1 MVLQSYLSSGYP
13 IAKDVRIENGRIVGA
28 RFMLQAMDIVTTA
41 QEKDFVVD
49 IREIVDKYPFKV
61 AVFNPI
67 FVFVDQVITY
77 YILGRAKFLGGL
89 DQLKSP
95 IERNF
100 EYFEKYGTLKFFDQV
115 LIPTLQ

>member
-1 MVLQSYLSSGYP
+1 MLLTVPVVFQSYLSSGYP

-28 RFMLQAMDIVTTA
+28 RFMLQALDIVTTA

-77 YILGRAKFLGGL
+77 YISVPICQNTSLSRLVKNELRAF
-89 DQLKSP
+89 S
-95 IERNF
+95 
-100 EYFEKYGTLKFFDQV
+100 GTFG
-115 LIPTLQ
+115 PPPSSA